1 MVWQPY
7 LQQVTDTDV
16 NVLWATH
23 TGSQP
28 AVQYGL
34 GTNDKVTVTGCSR
47 RIEALDMQL
56 HRVQLTGL
64 QPDTRYHYQIY
75 VDDRLLP
82 PRKSL
87 SFRTAPS
94 VGSDT
99 PFTFIAFGDY
109 GNGSAAQKRLRNQ
122 MRRDSFRF
130 MLTTGDNSQGEG
142 TYQQLD
148 RMVFQVYETIF
159 SQVPVFPALGNH
171 DYLTDQAAPY
181 LNIFDVPQNARQEK
195 DVKRYYSFTY
205 GNVEF
210 IVLDT
215 TPLVKASDP
224 STCEAMLHW
233 LHQELSPSSQFWKI
247 VVCHHPPH
255 NAGHHGVNPRIKT
268 KLIPIFEA
276 YDVNVVLSGHQ
287 HNYQRSKPLRQEQVT
302 TMEEGGILYIVSG
315 AGAAALHTCDEAE
328 WLARTIASV
337 KHGIYNRFTVGG
349 DTMTIEAIDDQGNV
363 VDICTLNK
371 SSSVATPVID
381 KKRDF
386 FSTD

>member
-1 MVWQPY
+1 M
-7 LQQVTDTDV
+7 QQATDTSV

-23 TGSQP
+23 TGSRP

-34 GTNDKVTVTGCSR
+34 GANDRVTVTGSSR

-75 VDDRLLP
+75 VDDRRLP
-82 PRKSL
+82 VRQPL
-87 SFRTAPS
+87 SFQTAP
-94 VGSDT
+94 VPGSDT

-122 MRRDSFRF
+122 MQRDSFRF
-130 MLTTGDNSQGEG
+130 VLTTGDNSQGEG
-142 TYQQLD
+142 TYEQLD
-148 RMVFQVYETIF
+148 RMVFQVYDTIF

-181 LNIFDVPQNARQEK
+181 LNVFDVPPNASPEK
-195 DVKRYYSFTY
+195 NLKRYYSFIY
-205 GNVEF
+205 GNAQF

-215 TPLVKASDP
+215 TPLVKTDDP
-224 STCEAMLHW
+224 ATCDAMLHW
-233 LHQELSPSSQFWKI
+233 LRQKLSQPSPLWKI
-247 VVCHHPPH
+247 VVCHHPPY

-268 KLIPIFEA
+268 HLIPIFEA
-276 YDVNVVLSGHQ
+276 YQVNVVLSGHQ
-287 HNYQRSKPLRQEQVT
+287 HNYQRSKPLRQGQVT
-302 TMEEGGILYIVSG
+302 TMEDGGILYIVSG
-315 AGAAALHTCDEAE
+315 AGAAALHRCDKAD
-328 WLARTIASV
+328 WLARAVASV

-349 DTMTIEAIDDQGNV
+349 DTMTIEAVDDQGNV

-371 SSSVATPVID
+371 SSAAGAPATD
-381 KKRDF
+381 KERRF
-386 FSTD
+386 FSKD